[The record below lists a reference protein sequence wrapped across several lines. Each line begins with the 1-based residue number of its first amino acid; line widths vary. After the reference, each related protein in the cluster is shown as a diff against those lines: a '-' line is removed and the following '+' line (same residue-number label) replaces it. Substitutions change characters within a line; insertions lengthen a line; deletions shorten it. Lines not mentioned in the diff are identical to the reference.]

1 MCPFS
6 LIDLRHTA
14 NINLHRHNTN
24 GVRQCA
30 SEASIV
36 IVLSEGKTSAARL
49 VSQLHPP
56 PPPPVPIKVAVGRKR
71 PLCYGYSSFP
81 KHGPVAHR
89 RSAGCMFASGF
100 AYTVRVWCACVCV
113 VGGGGGMGRR
123 VCVSAAVPLRPKRG
137 INSFTGAAE

>member
-1 MCPFS
+1 MCTFS

-36 IVLSEGKTSAARL
+36 IVLSEGKTSAGRL
-49 VSQLHPP
+49 VSQLHPPP

-71 PLCYGYSSFP
+71 PLCYGYSSIP

-100 AYTVRVWCACVCV
+100 TYTVRV
-113 VGGGGGMGRR
+113 
-123 VCVSAAVPLRPKRG
+123 
-137 INSFTGAAE
+137 